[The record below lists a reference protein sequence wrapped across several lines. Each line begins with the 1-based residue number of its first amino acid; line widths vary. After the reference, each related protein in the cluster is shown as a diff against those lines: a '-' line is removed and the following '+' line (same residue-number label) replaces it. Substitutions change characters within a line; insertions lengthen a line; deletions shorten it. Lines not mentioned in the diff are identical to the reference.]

1 MKKDRTEIYLR
12 IERVLIPSLEFNS
25 KNGCLI
31 EYSILV
37 TSRIEMNMQLII
49 AAINW
54 DQLFYLSILI
64 FQ

>member
-12 IERVLIPSLEFNS
+12 IERVLIPLLEFNL